1 MIFLQGVNFWCIWAI
16 LKQFLEW
23 PFLILAQ
30 NLDLKILDPA
40 KRLRFERNGISC
52 THCIPQYTISI
63 WESRHI
69 KKGQNN
75 FFCWFFWGIIR
86 LCRLYTF
93 GDTTHNVKVMFPFV
107 VSFCKIGHIIFLLP
121 QLFSILESKFLRIGY
136 NSLLRRLNLGNR
148 CLCSSNIDGYVAK
161 CLLTKWLDWWTD
173 RLFSGNIAKFIVIY

>member
-1 MIFLQGVNFWCIWAI
+1 M
-16 LKQFLEW
+16 
-23 PFLILAQ
+23 AQ

-52 THCIPQYTISI
+52 TYCIPQYTISI

-75 FFCWFFWGIIR
+75 FFCWIFWGIKH
-86 LCRLYTF
+86 LCRLKNF
-93 GDTTHNVKVMFPFV
+93 RDTDPNVKVKFPFV
-107 VSFCKIGHIIFLLP
+107 VSFCEIRLIIFLLP
-121 QLFSILESKFLRIGY
+121 QLFSILKPKFLRIGY
-136 NSLLRRLNLGNR
+136 NSLLRRLDFGIR

-161 CLLTKWLDWWTD
+161 CLPTNWLDWWTD